1 MEKKTTLNV
10 PNILTLIRL
19 LLVPVVISLILASY
33 YIEMKDIKIPDW
45 QWAIGSFGKY
55 QYRLPILW
63 MVAGIVFILASLTD
77 FLDGYLARR
86 NNQVTD
92 FGKFFDPIADKLL
105 VNSAL
110 ILLAVTGM
118 IPLWMV
124 LVLILRD
131 TIVDFIRMIL
141 SSKQITLAAGMGG
154 KLKTTFQMIGLSLLF
169 FVNFKFFGSEVQATG
184 EYGWINQLIMIP
196 MYIAT
201 FFSIYSGTLYFCNA
215 RKNLF

>member
-1 MEKKTTLNV
+1 MDKKPIVNA

-19 LLVPVVISLILASY
+19 ILVPVVICLILVSY
-33 YIEMKDIKIPDW
+33 YAEMQDSNSLNW
-45 QWAIGSFGKY
+45 QWTLGTFGKY
-55 QYRLPILW
+55 QYKLPILW
-63 MVAGIVFILASLTD
+63 MAAGIVFILASLTD

-110 ILLAVTGM
+110 ILLAVAGI

-124 LVLILRD
+124 LILILRD

-154 KLKTTFQMIGLSLLF
+154 KLKTLFQMVGLSLLF
-169 FVNFKFFGSEVQATG
+169 FVNFKFFASVEFSAT
-184 EYGWINQLIMIP
+184 EYGWINQVIMIP

-201 FFSIYSGTLYFCNA
+201 FFSIYSGTVYFCNA